1 MKKKYK
7 SIITNPIARAAIP
20 IKTVFLR
27 PILEGKFAAKRKVRI
42 DEMVKIIT
50 IVEAIPSSPKIF
62 LQNKLLKVSIA
73 LKDINQSRTPIS
85 NTIKFFLSALL
96 KGLFSDTSPSVSLN
110 FSPYSISS

>member
-1 MKKKYK
+1 MVIDYYFFNQLMIFFVKYAIEKKYK

-62 LQNKLLKVSIA
+62 YK
-73 LKDINQSRTPIS
+73 
-85 NTIKFFLSALL
+85 
-96 KGLFSDTSPSVSLN
+96 
-110 FSPYSISS
+110 